1 MGVINILK
9 INKIITDKLKL
20 IRSHQKQF
28 RDIATDNS
36 DLPLITY
43 KTPNILEPYTGKNV
57 IMLEINV
64 FSNNIVELETLVE
77 EVDKEFDNFAFLDND
92 LQLKIFRFNPFRNDL
107 YFEKENYTKAK
118 LNYQI
123 LSFLN

>member
-20 IRSHQKQF
+20 IRPHQRQF

-43 KTPNILEPYTGKNV
+43 KTPNVLEPYTGKNV

-92 LQLKIFRFNPFRNDL
+92 LQLKIFRFNPWRNDL
-107 YFEKENYTKAK
+107 FFEKEGYTKAK
-118 LNYQI
+118 LNYQ
-123 LSFLN
+123 LVTFMY